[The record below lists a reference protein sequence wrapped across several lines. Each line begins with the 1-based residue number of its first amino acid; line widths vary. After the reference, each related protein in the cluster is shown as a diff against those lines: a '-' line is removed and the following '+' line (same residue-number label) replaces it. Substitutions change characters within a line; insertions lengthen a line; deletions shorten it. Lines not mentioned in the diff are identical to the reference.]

1 MKDPYL
7 LILEAAVKDAP
18 KKLGIFEFQENEPS
32 IGCCSLSY
40 SAYRTVL
47 WGKRSREKANGHT
60 TNCGTLHCEGHK
72 ITCQVYWVTALSVF
86 PRDRSK
92 PVVID
97 LNDPKALKLLRAWLC
112 RKDVQ
117 K

>member
-18 KKLGIFEFQENEPS
+18 NGTFEFQQNEPS
-32 IGCCSLSY
+32 IDCCSSSY

-47 WGKRSREKANGHT
+47 YGKRSREKANGHT
-60 TNCGTLHCEGHK
+60 THCGTLHCEGHK
-72 ITCQVYWVTALSVF
+72 ITCRNYWVTALGAFGGPTRQHS
-86 PRDRSK
+86 
-92 PVVID
+92 VVID

-112 RKDVQ
+112 RKDAQ